1 MSQRSFLDED
11 SGTAVMEPPRKPAR
25 EVPPEV
31 QAKDRAIEQ
40 VLDNAGL
47 PWQER
52 AERVLRGMTASEV
65 TGEDVRLACEAQG
78 VRPHHH
84 NAWGGLTSRFV
95 SLGLLVPTG
104 RYVAMKAKGSH
115 ARKTQVY
122 YRRG

>member
-1 MSQRSFLDED
+1 MQPRILFDDD
-11 SGTAVMEPPRKPAR
+11 SATAVMEPPRR

-31 QAKDRAIEQ
+31 RAKDAAIEQ

-47 PWQER
+47 SWQER
-52 AERVLRGMTASEV
+52 ATAVLRGMTASEV
-65 TGEDVRLACEAQG
+65 TGEDVRLACEARG

-95 SLGLLVPTG
+95 SQGLLVPTG

>member
-1 MSQRSFLDED
+1 MQTTLFETGH
-11 SGTAVMEPPRKPAR
+11 GTAVMEPPHKAAR

-31 QAKDRAIEQ
+31 QAKDAAIDQ

-47 PWQER
+47 SWQER
-52 AERVLRGMTASEV
+52 ATAVLRGMTASEV
-65 TGEDVRLACEAQG
+65 TGEDVRLACEARG

-84 NAWGGLTSRFV
+84 NAWGGLTSRLV
-95 SLGLLVPTG
+95 KAGLLVPTG

>member
-1 MSQRSFLDED
+1 MQSRLFDDDD
-11 SGTAVMEPPRKPAR
+11 SATAVMEPPPQSSRH
-25 EVPPEV
+25 VPPEV
-31 QAKDRAIEQ
+31 AARDEALERVVENAGTSWQDRAT
-40 VLDNAGL
+40 A
-47 PWQER
+47 
-52 AERVLRGMTASEV
+52 VLRGMAASEV

-84 NAWGGLTSRFV
+84 NAWGGMTARFV
-95 SLGLLVPTG
+95 KEGLLVPTG